1 MLKMHLDEDDTEI
14 DEFFP
19 TTLTFL
25 QRNPTNSLLF
35 KMFLFKYFKIIY
47 IYIYIYIYFFLKKKY
62 YFLYIKTN
70 KKT

>member
-47 IYIYIYIYFFLKKKY
+47 IFLKN

>member
-47 IYIYIYIYFFLKKKY
+47 IYIYIFKIIFYTSKQIKKH
-62 YFLYIKTN
+62 
-70 KKT
+70 KKIN

>member
-47 IYIYIYIYFFLKKKY
+47 IYIFLKKKNIIFY
-62 YFLYIKTN
+62 TSKQIKKH
-70 KKT
+70 KKIN

>member
-47 IYIYIYIYFFLKKKY
+47 IYILKKL
-62 YFLYIKTN
+62 FFIHQN
-70 KKT
+70 K